1 MKNPS
6 QKIQNAGASKSALRE
21 WVESIAIAIVLAVF
35 IRILFFEPYKI
46 PSGSMRMTLIEGDR
60 LFVNKL
66 AFGPRI
72 PYSGYRLPG
81 FTKPKRGDVVV
92 FINPVDH
99 KRNFIKRLIGFG
111 GEKIEIRDG
120 DIYVNGQHI
129 TDAKINNTYYYNTQ
143 SEYGRSHEEILVPMG
158 HYFVLGDNSKDSNDS
173 RFWGFVPEKDLIGR
187 AEFIFWPFDRV
198 RKIN

>member
-1 MKNPS
+1 MNNPS
-6 QKIQNAGASKSALRE
+6 QKIQNVVAPKSALRE
-21 WVESIAIAIVLAVF
+21 WVESITIAIVLAVF

-72 PYSGYRLPG
+72 PFSGYRLPG
-81 FTKPKRGDVVV
+81 FTRPKRGDVVV

-120 DIYVNGQHI
+120 DIYVNGQHV
-129 TDAKINNTYYYNTQ
+129 TDAKIDNTYYYNTQ
-143 SEYGRSHEEILVPMG
+143 SEYGRAHEETLVPSG

-198 RKIN
+198 RKIQ

>member
-6 QKIQNAGASKSALRE
+6 QKIKNVVAPKSALRE
-21 WVESIAIAIVLAVF
+21 WVDSIVIAVVLAIF

-72 PYSGYRLPG
+72 PFSGYRLPG

-129 TDAKINNTYYYNTQ
+129 TDPRVDNVYYYNTN
-143 SEYGRSHEEILVPMG
+143 SEYGRSNEVVEVPAG

-173 RFWGFVPEKDLIGR
+173 RFWGFVPERDLIGR
-187 AEFIFWPFDRV
+187 AEFIFWPFDRL
-198 RKIN
+198 RKIH